1 MDVAPLVSAYRYRF
15 HVLDAYGGRMGGLAR
30 PAGTI
35 EEALKRAAGELKQTA
50 NPPLELKRLATQT
63 NAETRT
69 ALRDVIARIENDL
82 AIAITKYG
90 TDIGA
95 PPTGPHIEMRTT
107 LDGIDRSYR
116 ASDPAPDDFDGWYD
130 QLDAQIGHL
139 ASLIA
144 LEKELDT
151 ARGGGSVRLPD
162 NSPKRLRWFLV
173 ALVVAAL
180 TALGIAGLT
189 TFRFPGGGS
198 AGTTASAP
206 PPPAEGAETP
216 RMVRTVPIT
225 VTTPPS
231 QEAAPAA
238 AAAAGAQCRTFELE
252 VAAGGANLLDAPLG
266 GQPVVR
272 LEAGEKLVLKQ
283 VLALGDIRLV
293 EVDVPARLARG
304 FVAENEARLPVMT
317 WSCDR

>member
-139 ASLIA
+139 ASLLA
-144 LEKELDT
+144 LEKELEVV
-151 ARGGGSVRLPD
+151 RGGGSVQVPD
-162 NSPKRLRWFLV
+162 SSPKRLRWFLV

-180 TALGIAGLT
+180 AALGIAGLT
-189 TFRFPGGGS
+189 TFRPSGGG
-198 AGTTASAP
+198 GGPTAAAP
-206 PPPAEGAETP
+206 PAATGPESP

-225 VTTPPS
+225 VTTPPA
-231 QEAAPAA
+231 QEATPAPT
-238 AAAAGAQCRTFELE
+238 AAAAGSQCRTFELE
-252 VAAGGANLLDAPLG
+252 VAAGGASLLDAPLG

-283 VLALGDIRLV
+283 VVALGDQRLV

-304 FVAENEARLPVMT
+304 FVAESEARLPVMT
-317 WSCDR
+317 WTCDR